1 MIEGFRIVR
10 EVGRGGMGVVYEAEE
25 TRLGRRVALKVLPEG
40 SFPHPKQVQR
50 FEREARAA
58 ARLHHT
64 NIVPVFGSGYQDGHH
79 YYIMQFIEGRGI
91 DAVLRE
97 LRDSRRGAPSV
108 PPTENLSHFTDGDK
122 LAYRNLA
129 QVGLQVA
136 LALDH
141 AHREGVV
148 HRDIKPSN
156 LLLDAKANLWVTD
169 FGLAKTLETDD
180 LTSTGDVVGT
190 LRVHGAGA
198 LRGAV

>member
-1 MIEGFRIVR
+1 
-10 EVGRGGMGVVYEAEE
+10 MGVVYEAEQ
-25 TRLGRRVALKVLPEG
+25 TRLGRKRAQGLARGLVSSSETGPA
-40 SFPHPKQVQR
+40 VQ
-50 FEREARAA
+50 REARAA

-79 YYIMQFIEGRGI
+79 YYTMQYIEGRGV
-91 DAVLRE
+91 DAVLCQ

-156 LLLDAKANLWVTD
+156 LLLDAKANCGSPT
-169 FGLAKTLETDD
+169 LAWPRRSRPTT
-180 LTSTGDVVGT
+180 
-190 LRVHGAGA
+190 
-198 LRGAV
+198 